1 MTDKDSGQEVLLEKT
16 KMSDEQ
22 RQTME
27 VAESA
32 REKKYSKPSFSRKLF
47 MGQFDE
53 KMVVPFPKQDAEDKK
68 IGDELVAKTI
78 AFLKKN
84 LDPNEVDVKADVPQ
98 EAIDGL
104 KDLGLFKMKVPKEY
118 GGLGL
123 SQVNYNRVMMTVS
136 SYCAS
141 TAVLLSAHQSIGVP
155 MPLKLFGTKE
165 QKEKYYP
172 KLAAGAIT
180 AFALTEPDVGSD
192 PARMIAEAHLSDDGK
207 HYILNGAKLWISNAP
222 IADLI
227 VVMAKTKPKMVHGKE
242 KKQISAFIV
251 DTKAPGV
258 EIVHRCEFMGLRGVQ
273 NGLIS
278 FVDVKVP
285 VEDRLS
291 EEGRGLAIALTT
303 LNTGRLTLPAAC
315 AGMAKECLAIARDWG
330 QARVQWGKPIGL
342 HEMGR
347 EKVAYIASTT
357 LALEA
362 ITWLTSRWVD
372 EGDTDIR
379 IEAAMAKLFCT
390 EAAWDIVDT
399 TLQFCGGR
407 GYETISS
414 LKARGDKHIYPVER
428 MMRDA
433 RVNKIIEGTSEIMH
447 LFIAREALDP
457 HLGRVASVLGRG
469 MSVGARIA
477 AAGKAALFYTLWYP
491 GRWFKSLFVTPH
503 RKMGKLAPHMRFVE
517 RASHKMAR
525 TLFHKM
531 LANGPALE
539 KRELT
544 LARLVDIGTEL
555 FAMTATCSYAKSLFD
570 ETGDRTSIALAN
582 HFCMQARERIA
593 QKFGELSLKPEKRA
607 NPLAKDFFDGKMTW
621 LEEGIIR

>member
-1 MTDKDSGQEVLLEKT
+1 MTDKESGQEVLLEKT

-27 VAESA
+27 VAEAA
-32 REKKYSKPSFSRKLF
+32 REKKYAKPSFSRKLF
-47 MGQFDE
+47 MGNFDA
-53 KMVVPFPKQDAEDKK
+53 KMVTPFPKQSEEDRK

-78 AFLKKN
+78 EFLKAN
-84 LDPNEVDVKADVPQ
+84 VDPNEIDAKGDVPK
-98 EAIDGL
+98 EVIEGL
-104 KDLGLFKMKVPKEY
+104 KNLGLFKMKVPKEY

-136 SYCAS
+136 SYCGS

-155 MPLKLFGTKE
+155 MPLKLFGSEE
-165 QKEKYYP
+165 QKKKYYP
-172 KLAAGAIT
+172 KLAEGAIT

-192 PARMIAEAHLSDDGK
+192 PARMIAEAHLSEDGK
-207 HYILNGAKLWISNAP
+207 HYILNGAKLWISNGP
-222 IADLI
+222 IADLM
-227 VVMAKTKPKMVHGKE
+227 VVMAKTAPKMVHGKE

-251 DTKAPGV
+251 DMKAPGV
-258 EIVHRCEFMGLRGVQ
+258 EVVHRCEFMGLRGVQ

-315 AGMAKECLAIARDWG
+315 AGMGKECLAIARDWG
-330 QARVQWGKPIGL
+330 MARVQWGKPVGL

-362 ITWLTSRWVD
+362 ITALTSRWVD

-390 EAAWDIVDT
+390 EAGWDVVDT

-407 GYETISS
+407 GYETVRS
-414 LKARGDKHIYPVER
+414 LKGRGDKHIYPVER
-428 MMRDA
+428 MMRDS

-457 HLGRVASVLGRG
+457 HLGRVASILGRG
-469 MSVGARIA
+469 MSPLQRLGAA
-477 AAGKAALFYTLWYP
+477 LKAAGFYALWYP
-491 GRWFKSLFVTPH
+491 ARWFKSLLVRPY
-503 RKMGKLAPHMRFVE
+503 RKMGKLAPHMRFVD
-517 RASHKMAR
+517 RASHKLAR

-531 LANGPALE
+531 VVNGPALE

-570 ETGDRTSIALAN
+570 ETGDKTPIALAN
-582 HFCMQARERIA
+582 HFCLLSQERIS
-593 QKFGELSLKPEKRA
+593 QKFTELGLKPEKRA
-607 NPLAKDFFDGKMTW
+607 NPLAKELFDGKMTW